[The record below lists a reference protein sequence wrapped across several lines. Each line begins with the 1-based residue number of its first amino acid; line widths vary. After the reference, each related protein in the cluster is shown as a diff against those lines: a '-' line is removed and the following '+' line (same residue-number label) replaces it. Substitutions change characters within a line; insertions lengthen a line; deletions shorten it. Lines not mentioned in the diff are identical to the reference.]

1 MNTEELLQGI
11 TKIKEFDIEFFL
23 KAIGFAT
30 VIIILLF
37 IFFHLL
43 LKLFKV
49 NVSSKKTTW
58 LIVFMVLIIGSG
70 TFGLYKY
77 NEINYQKEV
86 DKRVDVIVANIK
98 ANSDELYKEFY
109 DEGYLN
115 ETHSKGSQIAR
126 TLELELIE
134 KNVVLTNTHKE
145 KIANAIDVIYNKA
158 IQKIEKE
165 KEEERLR
172 ELKELRR
179 EERERQRRERD
190 EAREHRTAKEIAK
203 MFKDIPHDNEE
214 AKVEAQERHKRLME
228 EIDDEIER
236 KKEQIERKELSEQER
251 EQLKKEKEEFER
263 LREQRMKEANLL
275 EK

>member
-1 MNTEELLQGI
+1 MNVEELLKGI
-11 TKIKEFDIEFFL
+11 TEIKEFDVEFFF

-30 VIIILLF
+30 IIIILLF

-49 NVSSKKTTW
+49 NVSNKKTTW
-58 LIVFMVLIIGSG
+58 LIIFMVLIIGSG
-70 TFGLYKY
+70 AFGLYKY

-86 DKRVDVIVANIK
+86 NKRVDVIVANIK

-109 DEGYLN
+109 NEGYLD
-115 ETHSKGSQIAR
+115 ETHSKGNQVAR

-134 KNVVLTNTHKE
+134 KNIVLTNAHKE
-145 KIANAIDVIYNKA
+145 KIANAIDVIYDKA

-165 KEEERLR
+165 KEQERLR

-203 MFKDIPHDNEE
+203 MFKDIPHDDEE
-214 AKVEAQERHKRLME
+214 AKVEAQERHKRLMK
-228 EIDDEIER
+228 EIDEEIER
-236 KKEQIERKELSEQER
+236 KKEQIERKEISERER